1 MNEQLTY
8 LIQGLD
14 HNEYSYESE
23 VISNNSI
30 DWRKNFKG
38 IASIVIFPK
47 SVEKLV
53 NVIKKCNEKKISVIP
68 QGGNTSLVGGSVPLE
83 NSKKFQVIIN
93 FKKLNKIINF
103 DPNSFSIQIESG
115 CILEDIQNFLSKKN
129 FCFPLSIGSRGNCQM
144 LSFLH
149 GLNDI
154 VSGKVILGNG
164 LHITFLSISLLLS
177 VKQYSLV
184 VLFVCLLIAA
194 YNLLT
199 NSGPYLEPHFIQT
212 MFCN

>member
-8 LIQGLD
+8 LIQSLD
-14 HNEYSYESE
+14 HNEYSYESD
-23 VISNNSI
+23 VISNHSI

-38 IASIVIFPK
+38 NASIVIFPK

-115 CILEDIQNFLSKKN
+115 CILEDLS
-129 FCFPLSIGSRGNCQM
+129 LI
-144 LSFLH
+144 
-149 GLNDI
+149 
-154 VSGKVILGNG
+154 
-164 LHITFLSISLLLS
+164 HI
-177 VKQYSLV
+177 
-184 VLFVCLLIAA
+184 
-194 YNLLT
+194 
-199 NSGPYLEPHFIQT
+199 
-212 MFCN
+212 